1 MFRLC
6 ECINLIKT
14 HTMRVIRVHKI
25 RIYDLATLPGCLLLI
40 YELGQ
45 KFQVPSLHDRISLSS
60 F

>member
-1 MFRLC
+1 MC
-6 ECINLIKT
+6 
-14 HTMRVIRVHKI
+14 VIRVRKI
-25 RIYDLATLPGCLLLI
+25 RVYDLATLPGCLLLI